1 MQPSTPRGKDTIMKK
16 SLHILLFTCITCLG
30 VASAQNASA
39 TSCIVFQPDNRTTNL
54 SATEVNTIWQTI
66 ERLASASATTMPRK
80 DFLDFATSIGLQPT
94 GSNLRNEQ
102 ELRGRIVQNTPY
114 KNLIFTRITRWGN
127 HFNVSMEKIS
137 LPDFT
142 LTRANLPLSA
152 KITTLEQLLDK
163 LPSLM
168 NQLGLAEKVMHPLDK
183 PLILSL
189 PPKTDNKPL
198 QTFCKALQKHLSAGG
213 VKTSVQSSDAMNDN
227 AIMVYV
233 EFDQYDYRQQ
243 TLDLPMQKRQ
253 LLKTSINLSGRLF
266 MEADGEKTT
275 LTFSKS
281 DSRTREQET
290 VLMDENA
297 FLDAVARDTARQ
309 IIQKL
314 NARKT
319 VP

>member
-1 MQPSTPRGKDTIMKK
+1 MQTSTPRGKDTIMKK

-66 ERLASASATTMPRK
+66 ESLASASTTTMPRK

-94 GSNLRNEQ
+94 GSNIRNEQ
-102 ELRGRIVQNTPY
+102 ELRGRIIQNTPY

-152 KITTLEQLLDK
+152 KINTLEQLLDK

-168 NQLGLAEKVMHPLDK
+168 NQLGLAEKVMQPLDK

-189 PPKTDNKPL
+189 PPTADKPL
-198 QTFCKALQKHLSAGG
+198 QTFCSALRKHLSKAG
-213 VKTSVQSSDAMNDN
+213 VQSVIQSQDAVGDGIRLSVVLDTFENKS
-227 AIMVYV
+227 
-233 EFDQYDYRQQ
+233 Q

-253 LLKTSINLSGRLF
+253 LLKTSINLAGTLS
-266 MEADGEKTT
+266 MVDGGERSTFS
-275 LTFSKS
+275 FSKS
-281 DSRTREQET
+281 DSRTTAPEAAQSNENDFIDT
-290 VLMDENA
+290 VA
-297 FLDAVARDTARQ
+297 HDTAKQ

>member
-1 MQPSTPRGKDTIMKK
+1 MKK
-16 SLHILLFTCITCLG
+16 ALNILLLTCFTYLG
-30 VASAQNASA
+30 TAIAQNAPA
-39 TSCIVFQPDNRTTNL
+39 AYIVFQPDNRTTNL
-54 SATEVNTIWQTI
+54 STEDVNKIWQAI
-66 ERLASASATTMPRK
+66 ENLASASGTVMPRQ
-80 DFLDFATSIGLQPT
+80 DFLEMTNTIGLLPT
-94 GSNLRNEQ
+94 GSNIRSDNNI
-102 ELRGRIVQNTPY
+102 RSKTAKFAPSA
-114 KNLIFTRITRWGN
+114 LIFTRITRWGN
-127 HFNVSMEKIS
+127 NFNVSMEKVS

-142 LTRANLPLSA
+142 LTRATLPLSA
-152 KITTLEQLLDK
+152 KITTVEQLLEK
-163 LPSLM
+163 LPGLIK
-168 NQLGLAEKVMHPLDK
+168 QLGFNEKVLQPLDK

-189 PPKTDNKPL
+189 PPNTDNKPL
-198 QTFCKALQKHLSAGG
+198 QTFCKALQKHLLAGG
-213 VKTSVQSSDAMNDN
+213 VKASVQSSDAINDN

-253 LLKTSINLSGRLF
+253 LLKTSINLSGRLS

-297 FLDAVARDTARQ
+297 FLDAVARDTAKQ